1 MSIFK
6 ACDIRG
12 VVGADWGETEAGA
25 IGKGLARMAQSQ
37 GRSQICVAGDFRRST
52 AVLKQ
57 SLIDGITS
65 AGTSVVD
72 FGQCPT
78 PVAYFATTHRNL
90 DSVAIVTASHNPG
103 RYNGIKFM
111 IGGHPAV
118 PDIVAELQ
126 RFMLEPTTAKKQGR
140 IDHFDATPVYESWI
154 SEQCVANARPVQ
166 NSAALSIVLDT
177 MNGAFAHVAPR
188 VLRAAGCSVTALG
201 DTIDP
206 DFAERAPNPAVDANL
221 KMLVGAVRKQNAD
234 AGIALDGDGDRVV
247 FVDRQGEIV
256 RPEQIAAILI
266 RSGPANPRV
275 IYDLKCASLVARVT
289 REAGGTAVMRPSGH
303 GFIKTSMIRDE
314 ADWGVEVSGHHFFR
328 ALHGGDDGLFTALKI
343 LALMRHTGKS
353 LDELVAPFPW
363 PLITPDLRIPF
374 TGDSAAVIESIA
386 ACCGGQ
392 TSRLDGVRA
401 EYPHGWGLARTS
413 ITEPAITFRFEGP
426 DAEGLISIAV
436 NMLAGAGDL
445 KDTVL
450 EAIHEWFARSTDRNV
465 SPTR

>member
-12 VVGADWGETEAGA
+12 VVGAEWGEAEARD
-25 IGKGLARMAQSQ
+25 IGKGLALMAQSQ
-37 GRSQICVAGDFRRST
+37 GRPEICVAGDFRRST
-52 AVLKQ
+52 AGLKQ

-65 AGTSVVD
+65 AGTSVID
-72 FGQCPT
+72 FGHCPT
-78 PVAYFATTHRNL
+78 PVAYFATMHRNL

-111 IGGHPAV
+111 IGGQPAV
-118 PDIVAELQ
+118 PDIVAQLQ
-126 RFMLEPTTAKKQGR
+126 QFMLEPVAAKKRGR
-140 IDHFDATPVYESWI
+140 IDPFDAIPVYESWVA
-154 SEQCVANARPVQ
+154 EQCIAGSPPVQ
-166 NSAALSIVLDT
+166 SSSPVSIVLDT
-177 MNGAFAHVAPR
+177 MHGAFAQVAPR
-188 VLRAAGCSVTALG
+188 VLRAAGCDVTAFG

-206 DFAERAPNPAVDANL
+206 DFTDRSPNPAADANL

-247 FVDRQGEIV
+247 FVDRRGGII

-275 IYDLKCASLVARVT
+275 IYDLKCASLVPRVT

-303 GFIKTSMIRDE
+303 GFIKTSMIRE
-314 ADWGVEVSGHHFFR
+314 GADWGVEVSGHHFFR
-328 ALHGGDDGLFTALKI
+328 ALHGGDDGLFAALTI

-374 TGDSAAVIESIA
+374 TGDSAAMIA
-386 ACCGGQ
+386 RIADRCGGAI
-392 TSRLDGVRA
+392 SRLDGVRA
-401 EYPHGWGLARTS
+401 EYPLGWGLARTS
-413 ITEPAITFRFEGP
+413 ITEPAVTFRFEGP
-426 DAEGLISIAV
+426 DAGGLIDIATS
-436 NMLAGAGDL
+436 MLAGAGDL

-450 EAIHEWFARSTDRNV
+450 EAIHEWFARSAD
-465 SPTR
+465 